1 MPDCSLSDIQ
11 NYEVPDNNVRITKC
25 LVVKSG
31 KGKKAIGPVR
41 LNDPPGPVCWVEI
54 ERKCSGFEQGR
65 CAHENRDLT
74 NG

>member
-1 MPDCSLSDIQ
+1 MK
-11 NYEVPDNNVRITKC
+11 R

-41 LNDPPGPVCWVEI
+41 LNDPPGPVCWVEA
-54 ERKCSGFEQGR
+54 EPKCSECEQGR
-65 CAHENRDLT
+65 RAHENRDLT